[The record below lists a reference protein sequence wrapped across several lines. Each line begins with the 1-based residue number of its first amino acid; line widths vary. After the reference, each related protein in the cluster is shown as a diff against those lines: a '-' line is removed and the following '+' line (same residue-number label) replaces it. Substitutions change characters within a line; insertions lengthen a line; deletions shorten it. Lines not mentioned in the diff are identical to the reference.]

1 MVATL
6 ATSQNLFFY
15 MYLFIGFP
23 LSCCKIWWKG
33 VFAGV
38 GGVEIFQ
45 LLTPLLPLNWRCLS
59 KEKELL
65 SGHSCFWCLSYIS
78 AWVVLATPRVK
89 WCLFRAFV
97 HDRIYVWE
105 NMLVL
110 HGQPTLKH
118 GISGQQCSLFVVEWQ
133 SHKLFNTLCVTWSL
147 LWMLI

>member
-1 MVATL
+1 MEIKTGA
-6 ATSQNLFFY
+6 AQQD
-15 MYLFIGFP
+15 FP
-23 LSCCKIWWKG
+23 YPAARFDEKG
-33 VFAGV
+33 CLQVW
-38 GGVEIFQ
+38 GGDIPISNS
-45 LLTPLLPLNWRCLS
+45 PLLPLNLRCLS
-59 KEKELL
+59 KEKGLP

-78 AWVVLATPRVK
+78 AWVVLLATPRVN
-89 WCLFRAFV
+89 WCRFCAFV
-97 HDRIYVWE
+97 HDDRIYVWE